1 MKESGRVSLG
11 EAGWA
16 WGVGSGDS
24 GGVVSGRRWAR
35 EGGADLGESVC
46 RGSG

>member
-16 WGVGSGDS
+16 CGVGSGDS
-24 GGVVSGRRWAR
+24 GLGMLVG
-35 EGGADLGESVC
+35 EGG
-46 RGSG
+46 

>member
-24 GGVVSGRRWAR
+24 GGVLVGTWVR